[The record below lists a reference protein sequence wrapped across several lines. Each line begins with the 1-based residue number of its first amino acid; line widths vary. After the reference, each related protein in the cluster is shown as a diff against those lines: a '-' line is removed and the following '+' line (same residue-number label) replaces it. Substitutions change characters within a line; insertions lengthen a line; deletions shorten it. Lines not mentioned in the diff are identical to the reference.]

1 MSDDVNER
9 MVGWNERMQGIPS
22 SVKYR
27 TVRRI
32 AAIIRGKEERRPFS
46 KVTREVVVV
55 LIEADL
61 QHNFGASLE
70 SRGQHGKSR
79 YCNFPAGQ

>member
-1 MSDDVNER
+1 MR
-9 MVGWNERMQGIPS
+9 
-22 SVKYR
+22 YR
-27 TVRRI
+27 TVKTI

-55 LIEADL
+55 LIQADL
-61 QHNFGASLE
+61 QHNFGAPLE

-79 YCNFPAGQ
+79 YRNFLARQ